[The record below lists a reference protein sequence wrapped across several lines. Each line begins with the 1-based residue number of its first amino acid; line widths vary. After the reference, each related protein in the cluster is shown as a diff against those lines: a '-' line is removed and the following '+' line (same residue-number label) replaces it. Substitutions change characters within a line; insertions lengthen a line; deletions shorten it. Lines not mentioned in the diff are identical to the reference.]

1 MQKLERKDLWSLE
14 GYAQKR
20 AAFREQIMAHKKAR
34 TLSIGPNLRLLFED
48 RLTMQYQV
56 QEMLRVE
63 RIFESAGIRE
73 ELDTYNSLIPDGSN
87 WKATMM
93 IEFEDITERQQA
105 LARFIGIE
113 DETWMQ
119 VADHEKIKAIADED
133 MQRETSEKTSSV
145 HFLRFE
151 LTPAMVKSLKN
162 GAAML
167 NAGVNHANYNHSVEP
182 VTDSL
187 RKALMADLS

>member
-14 GYAQKR
+14 EYAQKR
-20 AAFREQIMAHKKAR
+20 TTFRTQLMAHKQAR
-34 TLSIGPNLRLLFED
+34 ALTIGPNMRLLFED

-63 RIFESAGIRE
+63 RIFESDGIQE
-73 ELDTYNSLIPDGSN
+73 ELDTYNSLIPDGCD

-93 IEFEDITERQQA
+93 IEFDDIAERQQA
-105 LARFIGIE
+105 LAHFIGIE

-119 VADHEKIKAIADED
+119 VAGHEKIKAIADED

-151 LTPAMVKSLKN
+151 LTHAMVNSLKD
-162 GAAML
+162 GAAL
-167 NAGVNHANYNHSVEP
+167 NAGVNHPNYKHSVEP
-182 VTDSL
+182 VPDSL
-187 RKALMADLS
+187 RKKLLADLS